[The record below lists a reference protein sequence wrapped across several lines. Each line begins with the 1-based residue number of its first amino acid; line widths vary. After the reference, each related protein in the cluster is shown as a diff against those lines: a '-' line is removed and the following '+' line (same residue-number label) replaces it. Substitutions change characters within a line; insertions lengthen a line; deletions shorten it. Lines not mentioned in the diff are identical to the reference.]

1 MSFVRAHHSSLAII
15 LTRTK
20 ICKGR
25 QSNEIVIGV
34 PNFSHVK
41 KSLFVRKKKDY
52 AVVLAHIETSK
63 FMAVWLDFLYLYYGQ
78 FVINLLALLILTSHF
93 KKASSVC
100 VFSPSML
107 SILLPLVNH
116 VTRYKS
122 FFLHFFIQRNI
133 NT

>member
-1 MSFVRAHHSSLAII
+1 MSFVRAHHSSPAII

-41 KSLFVRKKKDY
+41 KGLFIRKKKDY
-52 AVVLAHIETSK
+52 AAVLAHIETSK
-63 FMAVWLDFLYLYYGQ
+63 FTAVWLEFLYYGQ
-78 FVINLLALLILTSHF
+78 FVINLLALPILTSHL

-100 VFSPSML
+100 LFSPSML
-107 SILLPLVNH
+107 SSLLPSVNH

-122 FFLHFFIQRNI
+122 FLLHKTIQRNI
-133 NT
+133 IT